1 MKEANITADDVDY
14 LVSHQANKFMV
25 DFILKRL
32 KFDTKKAPFCLAK
45 YGNTSCASIP
55 LTIVSEL
62 EGKLDGENRILLS
75 AIGAGWSFG
84 TAYMTTKDVKVS
96 PIIEY

>member
-1 MKEANITADDVDY
+1 MKEANITSDDIDY
-14 LVSHQANKFMV
+14 LVSHQANKFMI
-25 DFILKRL
+25 DFIVKRL
-32 KFDTKKAPFCLAK
+32 KFNPEKVPFCLSK

-62 EGKLDGENRILLS
+62 EGKLNGENRILLS

-84 TAYMTTKDVKVS
+84 TAYMTTKDVKIS
-96 PIIEY
+96 HIIEY